1 MRISRIG
8 IINFANFAN
17 LDVRT
22 GDNIVVVGENKV
34 GKSNFIRALQL
45 ILDPGMSERDRHLGL
60 DDFWDGLRERKLGAS
75 IEIFVEFTDFT
86 NNPRL
91 MAHLAD
97 CVTEAGPPMV
107 ARLTYRFQ
115 PKANLEG
122 PPESLADYEDISPAR
137 APDVRGWTVVSRRS
151 SELVPQFEGEGHGNQ
166 LSVAVPHQ
174 LCAGRVALA
183 SEPPAEAP
191 DQTDSVAEARRRRQ
205 LA

>member
-1 MRISRIG
+1 MTPNAERTGVVFGIEVDAPRGEANAARRREHEKRIG
-8 IINFANFAN
+8 AGTMSRSGAQCPLCPAIMTMEDLR
-17 LDVRT
+17 LDGRAGRLGEVMT
-22 GDNIVVVGENKV
+22 AVVVDGPD
-34 GKSNFIRALQL
+34 GKEYRL
-45 ILDPGMSERDRHLGL
+45 PTE
-60 DDFWDGLRERKLGAS
+60 RERQAAQVEPADLDRLYA
-75 IEIFVEFTDFT
+75 EIPFG
-86 NNPRL
+86 L
-91 MAHLAD
+91 
-97 CVTEAGPPMV
+97 
-107 ARLTYRFQ
+107 
-115 PKANLEG
+115 
-122 PPESLADYEDISPAR
+122 PEEPTPSAAR

>member
-1 MRISRIG
+1 MFLHGVDHTSVGVSIVWRSDVS
-8 IINFANFAN
+8 AADLASDTTN
-17 LDVRT
+17 LKTLLTLVPP
-22 GDNIVVVGENKV
+22 
-34 GKSNFIRALQL
+34 RAEE
-45 ILDPGMSERDRHLGL
+45 M
-60 DDFWDGLRERKLGAS
+60 
-75 IEIFVEFTDFT
+75 VEV
-86 NNPRL
+86 PL
-91 MAHLAD
+91 WS
-97 CVTEAGPPMV
+97 
-107 ARLTYRFQ
+107 AR
-115 PKANLEG
+115 A
-122 PPESLADYEDISPAR
+122 AR

>member
-1 MRISRIG
+1 M
-8 IINFANFAN
+8 
-17 LDVRT
+17 
-22 GDNIVVVGENKV
+22 
-34 GKSNFIRALQL
+34 
-45 ILDPGMSERDRHLGL
+45 
-60 DDFWDGLRERKLGAS
+60 GA
-75 IEIFVEFTDFT
+75 
-86 NNPRL
+86 
-91 MAHLAD
+91 M
-97 CVTEAGPPMV
+97 AGPAGGPFDGGLLSMGLSRPRPAPALV
-107 ARLTYRFQ
+107 LALVGVPQRAGTRGAGDRPRPEPHVGDQAPPLRRLPR
-115 PKANLEG
+115 A
-122 PPESLADYEDISPAR
+122 AR

>member
-1 MRISRIG
+1 MRLV
-8 IINFANFAN
+8 F
-17 LDVRT
+17 
-22 GDNIVVVGENKV
+22 
-34 GKSNFIRALQL
+34 QL
-45 ILDPGMSERDRHLGL
+45 P
-60 DDFWDGLRERKLGAS
+60 AS
-75 IEIFVEFTDFT
+75 ITSVVDA
-86 NNPRL
+86 PRL
-91 MAHLAD
+91 
-97 CVTEAGPPMV
+97 VNSEA
-107 ARLTYRFQ
+107 
-115 PKANLEG
+115 
-122 PPESLADYEDISPAR
+122 SPAR